1 MFGGATQ
8 PQTAGLTQGFL
19 NQIQAP
25 QLGAG
30 IFGNHTQPQG
40 LGAGLFGQIAPPD
53 SETTTVLKNTQGLLK
68 PESQ

>member
-1 MFGGATQ
+1 
-8 PQTAGLTQGFL
+8 
-19 NQIQAP
+19 
-25 QLGAG
+25 LGAG

-53 SETTTVLKNTQGLLK
+53 SETTTVLKNTQALLK